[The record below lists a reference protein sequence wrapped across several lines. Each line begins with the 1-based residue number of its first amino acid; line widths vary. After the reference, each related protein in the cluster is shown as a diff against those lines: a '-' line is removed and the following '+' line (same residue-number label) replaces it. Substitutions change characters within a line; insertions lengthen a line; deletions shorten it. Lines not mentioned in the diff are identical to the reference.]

1 MPAQDLLVKLWNLP
15 SKEAALQ
22 RLSAQNVTIKRVIAP
37 DRARVLQFV
46 EKHFG
51 AGWMHECEAALSTV
65 PSTCYVAVKDREII
79 GFACFEATAK
89 NYFGPI
95 GVAPDCREGGV
106 GTGLLLSCLHSM
118 WEMGY
123 AYAIIGW
130 ADEAAPFYEKTVGA
144 IPIPDSHPAIYQNL
158 VRK

>member
-22 RLSAQNVTIKRVIAP
+22 RLSAQNVAIKRVIAP

-65 PSTCYVAVKDREII
+65 PST
-79 GFACFEATAK
+79 
-89 NYFGPI
+89 
-95 GVAPDCREGGV
+95 
-106 GTGLLLSCLHSM
+106 
-118 WEMGY
+118 
-123 AYAIIGW
+123 
-130 ADEAAPFYEKTVGA
+130 
-144 IPIPDSHPAIYQNL
+144 
-158 VRK
+158 